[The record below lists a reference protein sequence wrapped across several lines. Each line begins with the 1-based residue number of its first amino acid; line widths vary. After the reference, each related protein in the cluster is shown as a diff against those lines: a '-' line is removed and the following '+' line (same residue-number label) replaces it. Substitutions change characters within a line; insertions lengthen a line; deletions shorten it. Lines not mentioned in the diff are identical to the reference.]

1 MLVTFFKSNYIIFQ
15 HCHILDLTVEP
26 SLFLIVFDYLDVRSI
41 SRLET
46 CCSQLQDMVVET
58 SIYKRK
64 WRGVSESS
72 GEGVLERKRLEDI
85 GKDVHSKME
94 SSKHFKKKLSEY
106 YLRNPYI
113 LSFWSQRSE
122 CAALQP
128 SQRSGR
134 D

>member
-1 MLVTFFKSNYIIFQ
+1 MNKSMLVTFVKSNYIIFQ

-64 WRGVSESS
+64 WRGVSEKAGARRS
-72 GEGVLERKRLEDI
+72 LEDVCT
-85 GKDVHSKME
+85 DELSQME
-94 SSKHFKKKLSEY
+94 SSRHFKKKLSEY

-113 LSFWSQRSE
+113 LNFWSERSAY
-122 CAALQP
+122 AALQL
-128 SQRSGR
+128 SQRSGHY
-134 D
+134 